1 MNIRYL
7 LIALILFAVGTV
19 EAQTGRFTL
28 KGNLK
33 DASNGSMMPYTN
45 CVLLHSTDSVFAYGV
60 TSDDNGVFCFKGIAA
75 GSYLLRIS
83 CIGYETHW
91 QPVSVQTDKNLGD
104 IKIALNSTSLNE
116 VQVTASRPLYS
127 ADGEKVFYNVNDDPS
142 VQSGNAT
149 DALQNAP
156 GVEVDAEGNIKYRGG
171 AEVTIWINNK
181 PSHLKAESLKQ
192 YLKSLPA
199 GTLQRIEVIAHPS
212 AKYHTQNCVV
222 NIVTTAK
229 VKRNELLCIGLNANS
244 KPQVG
249 PWVDYVWSNEKI
261 RFNVFVSGDYDS
273 YKGDASSDSRL
284 LAPDSTLSSIISTKG
299 HSRNRTFNGNFGLDF
314 DYNIDTNTLVNLWL
328 WTTAAHDSSSLTGRT
343 ERTEFLSGAGRYFY
357 NEDVRNGSMM
367 ANAAFGAMLEKQLDT
382 LGGMLFVDY
391 TGTLTHNRAF
401 VGTLRTFDSLT
412 ALNFDHRRSTRNPSQ
427 WHGITADVA
436 LPYSKKGEV
445 DFGLMASLAP
455 ERKNVNETNN
465 GLTDSLRSYN
475 YTNGT
480 YELSVYVGAEHHFGR
495 FTLGAS
501 LSMDNAWY
509 RLQYPFDHSGDASK
523 YYLTFSP
530 TFHASYSSESMH
542 NLTFSYTHYV
552 APPTATQLTRFTVY
566 DYDNYSTGNPNLKN
580 GYTDNLEFGWERY
593 FDHLGSIGVS
603 AWYNSKRN
611 QTGTLTD
618 VAYCDVFGRIVSFS
632 QPFNIGTA
640 RNGGIGLNA
649 TLRPVNFMNIRFYA
663 NLFDDYYRVQYRP
676 NQWAESNM
684 LCYSLRLNFWA
695 KLWEHNNSKWFDGL
709 QVFTNAVY
717 RSRTQTLLAEVD
729 PYFTVDC
736 GISTD
741 LFDRRL
747 SLFLNVNDIFNTVR
761 TGGESI
767 NPYHPSISE
776 STLTSRYVSL
786 GLTWRIGRT
795 EMESQ
800 QTHGKKPSGRKN
812 RQQTTSP
819 TDCFSP
825 DQSAKE

>member
-1 MNIRYL
+1 MIKRKSLFAAIIL
-7 LIALILFAVGTV
+7 LIVANTLM
-19 EAQTGRFTL
+19 AQTEGFTL
-28 KGNLK
+28 KGSLK
-33 DASNGSMMPYTN
+33 DANDGSMMPYTN
-45 CVLLHSTDSVFAYGV
+45 CVLLHSVDSVFAYGV
-60 TSDDNGVFCFKGIAA
+60 TSDDKGVFCFKGVAN
-75 GSYLLRIS
+75 GSYLLRVS
-83 CIGYETHW
+83 CVGYETYW
-91 QPVSVQTDKNLGD
+91 QPIDIHSDKTLGI
-104 IKIALNSTSLNE
+104 IKMAPISTSLNE
-116 VQVTASRPLYS
+116 VQITASRPLYS
-127 ADGEKVFYNVNDDPS
+127 ADGEKVFYNVGDDPS

-171 AEVTIWINNK
+171 AEVSIWINNK

-212 AKYHTQNCVV
+212 AKYHTQNCVI

-244 KPQVG
+244 KPQAG
-249 PWVDYVWSNEKI
+249 PWVDYVWSNEKV
-261 RFNVFVSGDYDS
+261 RFNVFVSGDYDR
-273 YKGDASSDSRL
+273 YNGDASSDSRL

-299 HSRNRTFNGNFGLDF
+299 HSRNRTLNGNLGLDF
-314 DYNIDTNTLVNLWL
+314 DYNIDTNTLINLWL
-328 WTTAAHDSSSLTGRT
+328 WTTAAHDSSSLSGRT
-343 ERTEFLSGAGRYFY
+343 ERTEFLAAPGRYFY
-357 NEDVRNGSMM
+357 NEDVRNGSLL
-367 ANAAFGAMLEKQLDT
+367 ADAAFGVMLEKQLDT

-391 TGTLTHNRAF
+391 TGTLTHNRSFAN
-401 VGTLRTFDSLT
+401 TIRTFDSLST
-412 ALNFDHRRSTRNPSQ
+412 LDFDRRQTTLNPSQ
-427 WHGITADVA
+427 WHGITADIA

-445 DFGLMASLAP
+445 DFGLMANLAP
-455 ERKNVNETNN
+455 ERKNVNETMD
-465 GLTDSLRSYN
+465 GLTDSLRSYT

-480 YELSVYVGAEHHFGR
+480 HELSVYAGAEHHFGR

-509 RLQYPFDHSGDASK
+509 RLQYPSDHSGNVSK
-523 YYLTFSP
+523 HYLTFSP
-530 TFHASYSSESMH
+530 TVHASYSTESMH
-542 NLTFSYTHYV
+542 NFTFSYTHYV
-552 APPTATQLTRFTVY
+552 TPPTANQLTSFTVY
-566 DYDNYSTGNPNLKN
+566 GYDSYSTGNPSLKK
-580 GYTDNLEFGWERY
+580 GYTDNLELGWERY

-603 AWYNSKRN
+603 AWYNSMRN

-618 VAYCDVFGRIVSFS
+618 VAYCDQFGRIVAFS

-640 RNGGIGLNA
+640 RQGGIGLNA
-649 TLRPVNFMNIRFYA
+649 TLRPANFMNIRFYA
-663 NLFDDYYRVQYRP
+663 NFFDDYYRVQYRP

-695 KLWEHNNSKWFDGL
+695 KLWEHNSTQWFDGL

-729 PYFTVDC
+729 PYFTMDC
-736 GISTD
+736 GVSTD

-767 NPYHPSISE
+767 NPYNPSNSE
-776 STLTSRYVSL
+776 KTITSRYISL

-795 EMESQ
+795 EMERL
-800 QTHGKKPSGRKN
+800 QTHGKKVSGRKN
-812 RQQTTSP
+812 RQQNSL
-819 TDCFSP
+819 D
-825 DQSAKE
+825 E

>member
-1 MNIRYL
+1 MNIRNL
-7 LIALILFAVGTV
+7 LIVLLLFVAGIL
-19 EAQTGRFTL
+19 EAQTGSFTL
-28 KGNLK
+28 KGSLK
-33 DASNGSMMPYTN
+33 DASDGSMMPYTN
-45 CVLLHSTDSVFAYGV
+45 CVLLHAADSVFAYGV
-60 TSDDNGVFCFKGIAA
+60 TSDDHGIFSFKGVAI

-83 CIGYETHW
+83 CVGYETHW
-91 QPVSVQTDKNLGD
+91 QQVPVHADKNLGV
-104 IKIALNSTSLNE
+104 IRIAPISAALNE

-127 ADGEKVFYNVNDDPS
+127 ADGEKVFYNVGDDPS

-156 GVEVDAEGNIKYRGG
+156 GVEVDADGNIKYRGG
-171 AEVTIWINNK
+171 AEVSIWINNK

-192 YLKSLPA
+192 YLKSLPT

-229 VKRNELLCIGLNANS
+229 VKRNELLCVGLNANS

-249 PWVDYVWSNEKI
+249 PWVDSGWSNEKV
-261 RFNVFVSGDYDS
+261 RCNVFFSGDYDS
-273 YKGDASSDSRL
+273 YNGDASSDSRL

-299 HSRNRTFNGNFGLDF
+299 HSRNRTFSGNFGLDF

-328 WTTAAHDSSSLTGRT
+328 WTTAVHDSSNLLGRT
-343 ERTEFLSGAGRYFY
+343 ERTEFLSSPGRYFY
-357 NEDVRNGSMM
+357 NEDVHNGSMM
-367 ANAAFGAMLEKQLDT
+367 ADAAFGVMLEKQLDT

-391 TGTLTHNRAF
+391 TGTLTRSRSFAGN
-401 VGTLRTFDSLT
+401 LRTFDSLT
-412 ALNFDHRRSTRNPSQ
+412 ALNFDRRQTTLNPSQ
-427 WHGITADVA
+427 WHGVTADIA
-436 LPYSKKGEV
+436 LPYNKKGEV
-445 DFGLMASLAP
+445 DFGIMASLAP
-455 ERKNVNETNN
+455 ERKNVNQTNH

-509 RLQYPFDHSGDASK
+509 RLQYPFDHSGDVSK
-523 YYLTFSP
+523 HYLTFSP
-530 TFHASYSSESMH
+530 TFHASYSTESMH
-542 NLTFSYTHYV
+542 NFTFSYTHYV
-552 APPTATQLTRFTVY
+552 MPPTATQLTRFTVY
-566 DYDNYSTGNPNLKN
+566 GYDNYSTGNPSLKN
-580 GYTDNLEFGWERY
+580 GYTDNLELGWERY

-603 AWYNSKRN
+603 TWYNSMRN

-618 VAYCDVFGRIVSFS
+618 VAYCDQFGRIVAFS
-632 QPFNIGTA
+632 QPFNIGTV
-640 RNGGIGLNA
+640 RNGGLGLNA
-649 TLRPVNFMNIRFYA
+649 TLRPADFMNIRFYA

-676 NQWAESNM
+676 NQWAESEM

-695 KLWEHNNSKWFDGL
+695 KLWDKL
-709 QVFTNAVY
+709 QVFANANY

-736 GISTD
+736 GMSTD
-741 LFDRRL
+741 LFERRL

-761 TGGESI
+761 TGGESV
-767 NPYHPSISE
+767 NPYNPSTSE
-776 STLTSRYVSL
+776 STLTSRYISF

-800 QTHGKKPSGRKN
+800 QTHGKKPNGRKN
-812 RQQTTSP
+812 RQK
-819 TDCFSP
+819 TD
-825 DQSAKE
+825 QEWLEN